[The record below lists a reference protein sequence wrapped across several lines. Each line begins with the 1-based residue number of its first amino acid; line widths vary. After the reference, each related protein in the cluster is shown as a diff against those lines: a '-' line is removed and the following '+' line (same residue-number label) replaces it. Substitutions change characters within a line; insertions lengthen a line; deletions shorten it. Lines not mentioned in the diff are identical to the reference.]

1 MALER
6 QQATHLDEDA
16 RVIARLT
23 EFWEQYGRTVLGVIG
38 VIAVVAVGTY
48 FFRKSRETQENA
60 AAGRLAE
67 ASILYWQGEYS
78 RSQDLAKQVVT
89 QYPGTQSGLEAHR
102 LLGDDAFWGG
112 DFKDAVA
119 EYRRYLDKAPK
130 GLLADA
136 ARRSFA
142 YALESD
148 GQFAEAGKTY
158 LELVGRFDRIS
169 SAEFLVAAARC
180 ERLQG
185 HDAEALKLLQR
196 ADAEFGETSYARD
209 ARIEIAELKTKL
221 GS

>member
-1 MALER
+1 LER
-6 QQATHLDEDA
+6 QQATHLDDDA
-16 RVIARLT
+16 RLIARLT
-23 EFWEQYGRTVLGVIG
+23 GFWEQYGRTVLGVIG
-38 VIAVVAVGTY
+38 VLAVVAVGTY
-48 FFRKSRETQENA
+48 FFRKSHETQENA

-78 RSQDLAKQVVT
+78 RSQDMAKQVVA
-89 QYPGTQSGLEAHR
+89 QYPGTDSGLEAHR

-112 DFKDAVA
+112 DFKGAVA

-130 GLLADA
+130 GLLSDA
-136 ARRSFA
+136 ARRSLA

-148 GQFAEAGKTY
+148 GQFAEAAKTY

-180 ERLQG
+180 ERLQR
-185 HDAEALKLLQR
+185 HDAEALKLYER
-196 ADAEFGETSYARD
+196 ADAEFGETSYARN
-209 ARIEIAELKTKL
+209 ARVEIAELKTKL